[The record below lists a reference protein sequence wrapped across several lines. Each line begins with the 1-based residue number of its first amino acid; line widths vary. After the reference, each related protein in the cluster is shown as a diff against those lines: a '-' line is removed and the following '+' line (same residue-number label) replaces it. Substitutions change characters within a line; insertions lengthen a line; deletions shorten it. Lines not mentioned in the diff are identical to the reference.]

1 MHQTTMRYLIEF
13 QIVNNI
19 FTCIKLNAFALEGGW
34 LDLGSCGLKTIFVQ
48 SP

>member
-19 FTCIKLNAFALEGGW
+19 FACIKLNAFALNP
-34 LDLGSCGLKTIFVQ
+34 F
-48 SP
+48 